1 MEEQIKKIN
10 LGFVNAYLL
19 SAGDGFILVD
29 TGIAPQW
36 SRLENELL
44 QCGCLPE
51 RLKLVILT
59 HGDMDHAGNCKKI
72 QQKYG
77 VNIAMH
83 PGDLEMVKNGRTNKR
98 HATDL
103 TGKITTWLSSR
114 MSAKNNCF
122 EPNILLEDGQTLE
135 AYGLS
140 AKVIHTPGHTP
151 GSITLLTSDSALIVG
166 DTFSNRRKPQSASI
180 IENDE
185 ELQKSLLRI
194 KDLKAQMVYP
204 GHGNP
209 FPFEDLLKITN

>member
-1 MEEQIKKIN
+1 
-10 LGFVNAYLL
+10 
-19 SAGDGFILVD
+19 
-29 TGIAPQW
+29 
-36 SRLENELL
+36 
-44 QCGCLPE
+44 
-51 RLKLVILT
+51 
-59 HGDMDHAGNCKKI
+59 
-72 QQKYG
+72 
-77 VNIAMH
+77 
-83 PGDLEMVKNGRTNKR
+83 
-98 HATDL
+98 
-103 TGKITTWLSSR
+103 